1 MEYVARAIDKISIS
15 IMAGGSVDLSREQRN
30 REGENG
36 GERREKRRG
45 EDDFDASPS
54 RQPYSV
60 ITRLAERRGGSNGV
74 LRPPFP
80 SFSLSSVPS
89 PSFVRSIRFALVAR
103 IFSRVLS
110 PFPTLR
116 SIPLSPVG

>member
-36 GERREKRRG
+36 RERREKRRG

-74 LRPPFP
+74 LRPPFLFLP
-80 SFSLSSVPS
+80 LTRSFSLLRSLDSVRPRSSDLFPS
-89 PSFVRSIRFALVAR
+89 PFA
-103 IFSRVLS
+103 FFH
-110 PFPTLR
+110 P
-116 SIPLSPVG
+116 